1 MIRGAKYYIIS
12 NYFKYILINILIFVG
27 LIWLSQIL
35 RILELQYS
43 ISNQIF
49 EVLKTTSLVLP
60 SFINPLMPFLLII
73 GSFFVNYNLNSNNE
87 IVILKQ
93 YLGFKKIYSLLS
105 IMMFGLFIVYFINN
119 EFFSVK
125 MYHKYKIEELNIR
138 NNLKLG
144 TPSQNEFHID
154 NEVSIFFEK
163 KEDEIFHNIE
173 AIIYDE
179 GQFIKS
185 GSAEIE
191 ILNKNF
197 NLIFYNGQR
206 LILNSNEKSKTNFDK
221 FIFTIENT
229 NIEDLL
235 MDRDHFNTLQLINHN
250 NKEFKIHGYNKI
262 YQYILSLV
270 IIFLSF
276 KIIFLYEPK
285 KNLIKKFTLIFIF
298 LLLMQIINSYTIY
311 LYNNNSLNLL
321 KYYFSNFSLLLLFIF
336 FVNRVIK

>member
-1 MIRGAKYYIIS
+1 M
-12 NYFKYILINILIFVG
+12 
-27 LIWLSQIL
+27 SQIL

>member
-1 MIRGAKYYIIS
+1 M
-12 NYFKYILINILIFVG
+12 
-27 LIWLSQIL
+27 SQIL

-235 MDRDHFNTLQLINHN
+235 MDKDHFNTLQLINHN

>member
-1 MIRGAKYYIIS
+1 
-12 NYFKYILINILIFVG
+12 
-27 LIWLSQIL
+27 
-35 RILELQYS
+35 
-43 ISNQIF
+43 
-49 EVLKTTSLVLP
+49 
-60 SFINPLMPFLLII
+60 MPFLLII

-285 KNLIKKFTLIFIF
+285 KNLIKKFALIFLF
-298 LLLMQIINSYTIY
+298 LLILQIINSYTIY

>member
-1 MIRGAKYYIIS
+1 
-12 NYFKYILINILIFVG
+12 
-27 LIWLSQIL
+27 LSQIL

>member
-1 MIRGAKYYIIS
+1 MGGAKYYIIS

-27 LIWLSQIL
+27 LIWLSQIIK
-35 RILELQYS
+35 ILELQYS

-49 EVLKTTSLVLP
+49 EVLKTTVLVLP
-60 SFINPLMPFLLII
+60 SFINPLMPFLLLI

-93 YLGFKKIYSLLS
+93 YLGFKKIYSLLT
-105 IMMFGLFIVYFINN
+105 IMMFGLFIIYFINN

-154 NEVSIFFEK
+154 SEVSIFFEK
-163 KEDEIFHNIE
+163 KVNDIFHNIE
-173 AIIYDE
+173 AIIYNE
-179 GQFIKS
+179 GQFVKS
-185 GSAEIE
+185 RSAEIE

-221 FIFTIENT
+221 FTFSIENT
-229 NIEDLL
+229 NIEDLS
-235 MDRDHFNTLQLINHN
+235 MDRDHFNTIELINHSDR
-250 NKEFKIHGYNKI
+250 KFKIHGYNKI
-262 YQYILSLV
+262 YQYILTLV

-285 KNLIKKFTLIFIF
+285 KNLIKKFTLIFLF
-298 LLLMQIINSYTIY
+298 LLLIQIINSYTIY
-311 LYNNNSLNLL
+311 LYNNSSLNLL
-321 KYYFSNFSLLLLFIF
+321 RYYFSNLSLLLLFIF
-336 FVNRVIK
+336 SINRVIK